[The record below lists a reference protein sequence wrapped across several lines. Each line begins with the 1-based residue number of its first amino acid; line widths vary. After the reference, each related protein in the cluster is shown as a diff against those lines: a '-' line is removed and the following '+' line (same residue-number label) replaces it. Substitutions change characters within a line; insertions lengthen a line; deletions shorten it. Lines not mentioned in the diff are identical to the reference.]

1 MVSRNTIFA
10 LVATVLV
17 AQSANGMAKRGRPA
31 KVKQT
36 ALALVETAVPAQT
49 NSWYANLLS
58 QAKTNANDYARL
70 AKGYASQFT
79 TSANAYATQLAANAR
94 TFAQQAKSA
103 TQAQAVK
110 LDQFASPYVAKAPA
124 ASYGLFAATAA
135 ATVGAVGYGLSQ
147 EETTKKEELKQQAEK
162 FTIPGFFKQFEFGPQ
177 VAAERAKT
185 ASTIAV
191 DGVKAVKQ
199 TVGQYE
205 LSPAVAKERI
215 KNAGTTFWTGLKSA
229 GSKAG
234 SLATRSPKTA
244 PVVVAPVVA
253 DQYPQMFE

>member
-36 ALALVETAVPAQT
+36 AIALVEAVVPAQK

-58 QAKTNANDYARL
+58 QAKTNAKDYARL
-70 AKGYASQFT
+70 ARGYASQFT
-79 TSANAYATQLAANAR
+79 TSTNVYATQLAANAR
-94 TFAQQAKSA
+94 TFAQQAKGV
-103 TQAQAVK
+103 TQAQVAK
-110 LDQFASPYVAKAPA
+110 LDQLASPYIAKAPA
-124 ASYGLFAATAA
+124 ASYGLFATAAA

-147 EETTKKEELKQQAEK
+147 EEKQQLAEK
-162 FTIPGFFKQFEFGPQ
+162 STIGGYFRGLLKQFEFGPA
-177 VAAERAKT
+177 VAAERVKT
-185 ASTIAV
+185 ASTAAV
-191 DGVKAVKQ
+191 SGAKTVKQ

-205 LSPAVAKERI
+205 VSPAVAKERI
-215 KNAGTTFWTGLKSA
+215 TNAWTGFKSAASYA

-234 SLATRSPKTA
+234 SLITRSPKATT
-244 PVVVAPVVA
+244 PVVA

>member
-36 ALALVETAVPAQT
+36 ALALVEAVVPAQT

-70 AKGYASQFT
+70 AKGYATQFT
-79 TSANAYATQLAANAR
+79 TSANGYATQFAANAKS
-94 TFAQQAKSA
+94 FAQQAKSA

-110 LDQFASPYVAKAPA
+110 LDQFASPYIAKAPA
-124 ASYGLFAATAA
+124 TSYGLFAATAA

-147 EETTKKEELKQQAEK
+147 EEKQQQAEK
-162 FTIPGFFKQFEFGPQ
+162 LTIRGFFKQFEFSPA
-177 VAAERAKT
+177 VAAERVKT
-185 ASTIAV
+185 ASTVAV
-191 DGVKAVKQ
+191 DGAKTVKQ
-199 TVGQYE
+199 AVGRYE
-205 LSPAVAKERI
+205 VSPAVAKERI
-215 KNAGTTFWTGLKSA
+215 VNASTAAWNGLKSA
-229 GSKAG
+229 KSAAG
-234 SLATRSPKTA
+234 SLVTRSPKTA
-244 PVVVAPVVA
+244 SVVA